1 LLIQRCKKQRRQRN
15 FFAEGLIRPDERPIW
30 PTNDVNLTLFTRNGF
45 PFMLVIALMNRLKC
59 YGICLGIVLSTHTF
73 AQNKLSVTFCP
84 LAAADFISFQ
94 TIQGGIEY
102 RFTPA
107 LSWYNEF
114 GVEYIRSFISLPDT
128 TILRPHGIKAKTE
141 IRYYFPGSGRRS
153 VFSRGHYI
161 ALNAFLTSDTHNTD
175 VHYLYNRDTSLPRED
190 AFGVRKKVWGLNL
203 VYGRQQMIGKRFGL
217 DLYLGLGLRFRYITT
232 VGRQFDYN
240 RDYLEM
246 PIDYNIPAE
255 RAQTEAKGGFSMA
268 PNLTAGIR
276 VFYRL

>member
-1 LLIQRCKKQRRQRN
+1 
-15 FFAEGLIRPDERPIW
+15 
-30 PTNDVNLTLFTRNGF
+30 
-45 PFMLVIALMNRLKC
+45 MNRLKPT
-59 YGICLGIVLSTHTF
+59 GICLCVLFSAHTYG
-73 AQNKLSVTFCP
+73 QNNKLSITFCP
-84 LAAADFISFQ
+84 LAAVDFVSFQ

-107 LSWYNEF
+107 ISWYNEF

-128 TILRPHGIKAKTE
+128 TILRPHGIKAKSE
-141 IRYYFPGSGRRS
+141 LRYYFSGTNS
-153 VFSRGHYI
+153 HGLLTRGHYI

-175 VHYLYNRDTSLPRED
+175 VHYLSNKDTIRRED

-203 VYGRQQMIGKRFGL
+203 VYGRQQMMGKRFGW
-217 DLYLGLGLRFRYITT
+217 DLYLGLGIRFRYIST
-232 VGRQFDYN
+232 VGEQFNYT
-240 RDYLEM
+240 RDEVIM
-246 PIDYNIPAE
+246 PIDYNIPAA